1 MTQIAPRSAS
11 EERAGEAPRPQPGP
25 RPAPAAPRPQ
35 PGPQPVLP
43 ARVLDVHD
51 VRKSYARG
59 GTVTHVLNGVNL
71 SVRRG
76 ECVFLVG
83 PSGSGKSTLLSILGC
98 ILTPDHGRL
107 CILGRDIGHVDDRV
121 RTLLRRDVLGF
132 VFQRF
137 QLIRGL
143 SVLDNVLVPLRLQG
157 KPLPEATRRALEL
170 LNAVG
175 LAAWAQA
182 TPRSLSAGQCQRVA
196 FARALAN
203 NPLIILA
210 DEPTA
215 SLDATTGDEVMQVLR
230 KLTRQ
235 YKKTAIVVTHDPRIF
250 KYADRIMHLEN
261 GTLQEMTR

>member
-1 MTQIAPRSAS
+1 MYT
-11 EERAGEAPRPQPGP
+11 
-25 RPAPAAPRPQ
+25 
-35 PGPQPVLP
+35 PVP
-43 ARVLDVHD
+43 TSVLEIHD
-51 VRKSYARG
+51 VRKAYARG
-59 GTVTHVLNGVNL
+59 GTVTHVLGGVDL
-71 SVRRG
+71 VVRRG

-98 ILTPDHGRL
+98 ILTPDGGRL
-107 CILGRDIGHVDDRV
+107 RILGRDIGHVDDRV

-143 SVLDNVLVPLRLQG
+143 TVLDNVLVPLRLQG
-157 KPLPEATRRALEL
+157 KPLPEARRRAMEL
-170 LNAVG
+170 LDAVG

-182 TPRSLSAGQCQRVA
+182 IPKRLSAGQCQRVA

-215 SLDATTGDEVMQVLR
+215 SLDAVTGDEVMQVLR
-230 KLTRQ
+230 NLTTQ
-235 YKKTAIVVTHDPRIF
+235 YKKTAIVVTHDQRIF
-250 KYADRIMHLEN
+250 KYADRIYHLED
-261 GTLQEMTR
+261 GRLRERPCPDS

>member
-1 MTQIAPRSAS
+1 MP
-11 EERAGEAPRPQPGP
+11 
-25 RPAPAAPRPQ
+25 PALPTT
-35 PGPQPVLP
+35 VLEI
-43 ARVLDVHD
+43 HN
-51 VRKSYARG
+51 VRKAYARG
-59 GTVTHVLNGVNL
+59 GTVTNVLGGVDL

-98 ILTPDHGRL
+98 ILTPDGGRL
-107 CILGRDIGHVDDRV
+107 RILGRDIGHVDDRV

-143 SVLDNVLVPLRLQG
+143 TVLENVLVPLRLQG
-157 KPLPEATRRALEL
+157 KPLPEARQRAYEL
-170 LNAVG
+170 LDAVG
-175 LAAWAQA
+175 LAACVQA
-182 TPRSLSAGQCQRVA
+182 RPNSLSAGQCQRVA

-215 SLDATTGDEVMQVLR
+215 SLDAVTGDEVMQVLR
-230 KLTRQ
+230 NLTTQ
-235 YKKTAIVVTHDPRIF
+235 YNKTAIVVTHDPRIF
-250 KYADRIMHLEN
+250 KYADRIYSLED
-261 GTLQEMTR
+261 GQLKERRS

>member
-1 MTQIAPRSAS
+1 MAS
-11 EERAGEAPRPQPGP
+11 TLPTT
-25 RPAPAAPRPQ
+25 
-35 PGPQPVLP
+35 VLET
-43 ARVLDVHD
+43 HD
-51 VRKSYARG
+51 VRKAYARG
-59 GTVTHVLNGVNL
+59 GTVTNVLGGVDL
-71 SVRRG
+71 AVRRG

-98 ILTPDHGRL
+98 ILTPDQGRL
-107 CILGRDIGHVDDRV
+107 RILGRDIGHMDDRV

-143 SVLDNVLVPLRLQG
+143 TVLDNVLVPLRLQG
-157 KPLPEATRRALEL
+157 KPLPEARRRSMEL
-170 LNAVG
+170 LDAVG
-175 LAAWAQA
+175 LAAWASA
-182 TPRSLSAGQCQRVA
+182 KPKTLSAGQCQRVA

-215 SLDATTGDEVMQVLR
+215 SLDAVTGDEIMQVLR
-230 KLTRQ
+230 NLTTQ

-250 KYADRIMHLEN
+250 KYADRIYHLED
-261 GTLQEMTR
+261 GRLSERGEGREI